1 MPAVLDVPRTLCSKD
16 IFHLDSASLKLT
28 NDSADEWWVIIP
40 GSGMWVCWD
49 WGLLLHA
56 AKLSTAQASI
66 NYIKPL
72 PCSTASLTKL
82 EWSWPREGWLHLVA
96 GLLRPAVCQLSGA
109 CTGWHRGK
117 LPSKDS
123 CASNQ
128 ICLFP
133 MHSEW
138 KFILICPPARR
149 LHVRLFDWLQGTQPA
164 IYPLEHDI

>member
-1 MPAVLDVPRTLCSKD
+1 MFKRHFSPRLCKFETDKWFCRRMMS
-16 IFHLDSASLKLT
+16 
-28 NDSADEWWVIIP
+28 IP

-49 WGLLLHA
+49 WGLLLHT

-66 NYIKPL
+66 KYIKPL

-82 EWSWPREGWLHLVA
+82 EWSWPREGWLHLLA
-96 GLLRPAVCQLSGA
+96 GLLRPAVCPLSGA
-109 CTGWHRGK
+109 CTGWHSWK

-123 CASNQ
+123 CASNK

-138 KFILICPPARR
+138 KFILI
-149 LHVRLFDWLQGTQPA
+149 VLQQGGYMSGYLTGCRA
-164 IYPLEHDI
+164 HNLLYIHWNMI